1 MIALESFMP
10 LPLDVMEAPTPLT
23 ATLSFLTLYI
33 TIWWVSFWE
42 ILRLGFRC
50 PFPLKGLENGQSDNH
65 LSGLAK
71 LLMEETMKEVSA
83 GFLDGPFL
91 ESDITERLGRAD
103 WSMSQRF
110 LLLQG
115 EDLKPRVIDNYE
127 MSGVNAAF
135 GTSSHLDLHDTD
147 VVSCFLAFAL
157 GVFCGDHISTWNF
170 LQVTTSLV
178 EGTLTT
184 TESLCCWAGAS
195 T

>member
-1 MIALESFMP
+1 
-10 LPLDVMEAPTPLT
+10 
-23 ATLSFLTLYI
+23 
-33 TIWWVSFWE
+33 
-42 ILRLGFRC
+42 
-50 PFPLKGLENGQSDNH
+50 
-65 LSGLAK
+65 
-71 LLMEETMKEVSA
+71 MKEVSA
-83 GFLDGPFL
+83 GFRDGPFL
-91 ESDITERLGRAD
+91 ESDTTEGLGRAD

-115 EDLKPRVIDNYE
+115 EELKPRVIDNYE

-170 LQVTTSLV
+170 LQMTTSLV